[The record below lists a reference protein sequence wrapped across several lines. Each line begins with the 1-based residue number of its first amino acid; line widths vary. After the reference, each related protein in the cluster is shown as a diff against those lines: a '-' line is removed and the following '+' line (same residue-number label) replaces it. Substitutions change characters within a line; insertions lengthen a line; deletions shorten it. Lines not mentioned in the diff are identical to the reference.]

1 MDKNRSLTHPGF
13 IYFALLIV
21 AGIVIF
27 IFNLNTTLKGDDLGF
42 LYTTSGD
49 GLKRIESL
57 PECLNALGLQY
68 QETNGRMADIMAR
81 LLCCITGKGIFNVLN
96 TLVFMLLLHVTTRWI
111 ARKNSPF
118 VLALTL
124 LFVLVLIPFP
134 GETMLWIS
142 GATNYMWNATFTLA
156 LLLFVRHQ
164 AGKPLSWKE
173 GILLVPA
180 AVIAGQMGEIVSL
193 PTLAAM
199 FFYIVLNKR
208 FTDARLWLVMLAYA
222 VGVAIILASP
232 AIWDR
237 AGTDLHG
244 GSPIAMLT
252 GTAKRYAHF
261 VVPALAIVALVVAP
275 FIKKWFK
282 TDFRSIPVLTFIFST
297 LLLIAL
303 NDPRKDRIYFY
314 AAIVAFIILAQYLYQ
329 WLQGRN
335 KVLAIGTALL
345 TLACIF
351 PAYKAHS
358 AIRNYLAFHNQ
369 VEHDINAAGP
379 DCVLRTYLFPLN
391 RWVAVAHYDSESFT
405 SYNSIYRQYYNK
417 KQILFLRDEAYEQ
430 YQKPDFLEGAEPAR
444 ISSSAP
450 DIIGQLYVLPNRS
463 FSIIPIKQENVLPAA
478 VFMNFDLRPG
488 DNRLTRGTAKQYN
501 LQGALKEHNRMS
513 FFAITHNGSTYLVIP
528 AVEDDVSTLTI
539 PVIDNGKHASVTIQC
554 NLDTIP

>member
-1 MDKNRSLTHPGF
+1 MNKNRSLAHYGI

-21 AGIVIF
+21 AGIVFF

-42 LYTTSGD
+42 LYTSSGE
-49 GLKRIESL
+49 GLKKVQSL
-57 PECLNALGLQY
+57 PEYFNAIALQY
-68 QETNGRMADIMAR
+68 QETNGRLADIIAR

-134 GETMLWIS
+134 GETMLWIC
-142 GATNYMWNATFTLA
+142 GATNYMWNVTFTLA

-193 PTLAAM
+193 PTLAAL

-252 GTAKRYAHF
+252 GTAKRYAYF
-261 VVPALAIVALVVAP
+261 VAPALAVVALVVAP

-282 TDFRSIPVLTFIFST
+282 TDFRSIPVLAFIFST

-314 AAIVAFIILAQYLYQ
+314 AATLAFIILAQYLYQ
-329 WLQGRN
+329 WLQGRH
-335 KVLAIGTALL
+335 KMLVIGTALL

-379 DCVLRTYLFPLN
+379 DCVLHTYQFPLN

-405 SYNSIYRQYYNK
+405 SYNNVYRQYYNK
-417 KQILFLRDEAYEQ
+417 SQILFLRDEAYEQ
-430 YQKPDFLEGAEPAR
+430 YQKANFLEGAVPAR

-478 VFMNFDLRPG
+478 VFMKFNLKQG

-501 LQGALKEHNRMS
+501 LQGALKEHNRLS
-513 FFAITHNGSTYLVIP
+513 FFPITHNGSTYLVVP
-528 AVEDDVSTLTI
+528 AVEDDVSSLSI
-539 PVIDNGKHASVTIQC
+539 PVSKDGKATQVTIQC

>member
-1 MDKNRSLTHPGF
+1 MNNQRSLGHSGT

-21 AGIVIF
+21 AGIVFF

-42 LYTTSGD
+42 LYTSSGD
-49 GLKRIESL
+49 GLKKVESL
-57 PECLNALGLQY
+57 SECFKAIAFQY
-68 QETNGRMADIMAR
+68 HDTNGRLADIMAR
-81 LLCCITGKGIFNVLN
+81 LLCCIVGKGIFNVLN
-96 TLVFMLLLHVTTRWI
+96 TLVFMLLIHVTTRWI
-111 ARKNSPF
+111 ARKNSAF

-142 GATNYMWNATFTLA
+142 GAANYMWNATFTLA

-164 AGKPLSWKE
+164 AGKPLSWKK
-173 GILLVPA
+173 GILLVPT
-180 AVIAGQMGEIVSL
+180 AVVAGQMGEIVSL

-199 FFYIVLNKR
+199 FFFIVLNKR
-208 FTDARLWLVMLAYA
+208 FTDKRLWLVMLAYA
-222 VGVAIILASP
+222 AGVALILASP
-232 AIWDR
+232 AIWNR

-244 GSPIAMLT
+244 GSPLAMIM

-261 VVPALAIVALVVAP
+261 VVPALAIVALAVAP
-275 FIKKWFK
+275 FIKKWLR
-282 TDFRSIPVLTFIFST
+282 TNFRSIPVLIFIFST
-297 LLLIAL
+297 LFLIAL

-314 AAIVAFIILAQYLYQ
+314 ASIVAFIIVAQYLYR
-329 WLQGRN
+329 WLRGRN

-345 TLACIF
+345 TLACIL

-379 DCVLRTYLFPLN
+379 DCVLHTYLFPLN

-405 SYNSIYRQYYNK
+405 SYNNVYRQYYNK
-417 KQILFLRDEAYEQ
+417 KQILFLRDESYEQ
-430 YQKPDFLEGAEPAR
+430 YQKTDFLEGAVPSR

-450 DIIGQLYVLPNRS
+450 GIISQLYVLPNRS

-478 VFMNFDLRPG
+478 IFMNFDLRQG

-501 LQGALKEHNRMS
+501 LQGSLKEHNRMS
-513 FFAITHNGSTYLVIP
+513 FFSITHHGSTYLVIP
-528 AVEDDVSTLTI
+528 AVEDDVSSLSI
-539 PVIDNGKHASVTIQC
+539 PVNDNGKQANVTIQC

>member
-1 MDKNRSLTHPGF
+1 MNKNRSLAHYGI

-21 AGIVIF
+21 AGIVFF

-42 LYTTSGD
+42 LYTSSGE
-49 GLKRIESL
+49 GLKKVQSL
-57 PECLNALGLQY
+57 PEYFNAIALQY
-68 QETNGRMADIMAR
+68 QETNGRLADIIAR

-134 GETMLWIS
+134 GETMLWIC
-142 GATNYMWNATFTLA
+142 GATNYMWNVTFTLA

-193 PTLAAM
+193 PTLAAL

-252 GTAKRYAHF
+252 GTAKRYAYF
-261 VVPALAIVALVVAP
+261 VAPALAVVALVVAP

-282 TDFRSIPVLTFIFST
+282 TDFRSIPVLAFIFST

-314 AAIVAFIILAQYLYQ
+314 AATLAFIILAQYLYQ
-329 WLQGRN
+329 WLQGRH
-335 KVLAIGTALL
+335 KMLVIGTALL

-379 DCVLRTYLFPLN
+379 DCVLHTYQFPLN

-405 SYNSIYRQYYNK
+405 SYNNVYRQYYNK
-417 KQILFLRDEAYEQ
+417 SQILFLRDEAYEQ
-430 YQKPDFLEGAEPAR
+430 YQKANFLEGAVPAR

-478 VFMNFDLRPG
+478 VFMKFNLKQG

-501 LQGALKEHNRMS
+501 LQGALKEHNRLS
-513 FFAITHNGSTYLVIP
+513 FFPITHNGSTYLVVP
-528 AVEDDVSTLTI
+528 AVEDDVSSLSI
-539 PVIDNGKHASVTIQC
+539 PVSDNGKQADVTIQC